1 MDNQLNNCHLT
12 SEIVNEPNFETL
24 SHPITCD
31 EIPNNSKTNNSGF
44 EIPNNIF
51 QTWHTKKLPVRM
63 FWAIK
68 KIKKS
73 NPSFRYYLFDDNDCR
88 EFIKQHF
95 DYNVL
100 DAYDMLIPGAYKADL
115 WRYCI
120 LYKYG
125 GIYMDI
131 KYYPINGFK
140 LFNLLKK
147 EHWVLDNGG
156 NGIYN
161 ALMICKPNNEILL
174 KAINQIVLNVKNR
187 FYGNGFLEPTGP
199 GLLVKYFT
207 NEEKTALD
215 MKHIVTGNDS
225 HHKFITFNNH
235 SVFQGY
241 TGYLQDRDKY
251 SIKKHYAVL
260 WKERHIYL

>member
-1 MDNQLNNCHLT
+1 MNTIDIL
-12 SEIVNEPNFETL
+12 
-24 SHPITCD
+24 
-31 EIPNNSKTNNSGF
+31 KTNILMKPYKLKNNYKPI
-44 EIPNNIF
+44 IPLKIF
-51 QTWHTKKLPVRM
+51 QTWHTKDLPPKMKERVEELK
-63 FWAIK
+63 AT
-68 KIKKS
+68 
-73 NPSFRYYLFDDNDCR
+73 NPRFEHYLFDDNDCR

-95 DYNVL
+95 DSNVL
-100 DAYDMLIPGAYKADL
+100 DAYDRLIPGAYKADL